1 MHTTLGHAALR
12 APSAPHSL
20 CVPTAARACL
30 RRESDA
36 VALLCC
42 IRSRSASMGKKA
54 SGALPTGQSQ
64 YQVVGRFV
72 PNEKYSADSAMCKVY
87 RMNLFARNNVVA
99 RSRFW
104 YFMGKLCR
112 VKKANGQI
120 ISINK
125 VRALSCQHDR
135 RRSKM
140 LGAPPSAQHGAT
152 ASRRV
157 RRATAAATWL
167 PIADAAAEDVV
178 AAQRVGNAGDF
189 RGARHGRPFG
199 SSRLCG
205 HHHQARCRR
214 IGQMVVSAMPSVL
227 ATLCLCLW
235 RSPQACAPPPRPPRR
250 SMRRARSR
258 SRTLASGSA
267 MTRARALTTRTRRSA
282 RCRSPLPST

>member
-30 RRESDA
+30 QRESDA

-42 IRSRSASMGKKA
+42 IHSRSASMGKKA

-135 RRSKM
+135 RRSEM
-140 LGAPPSAQHGAT
+140 LHP
-152 ASRRV
+152 
-157 RRATAAATWL
+157 
-167 PIADAAAEDVV
+167 E
-178 AAQRVGNAGDF
+178 
-189 RGARHGRPFG
+189 
-199 SSRLCG
+199 
-205 HHHQARCRR
+205 
-214 IGQMVVSAMPSVL
+214 
-227 ATLCLCLW
+227 
-235 RSPQACAPPPRPPRR
+235 RSMGPRPAGGCGVRQQPPLRGRR
-250 SMRRARSR
+250 
-258 SRTLASGSA
+258 
-267 MTRARALTTRTRRSA
+267 
-282 RCRSPLPST
+282 